1 MIVISW
7 EDKDDIQK
15 ILTILE
21 WDTVEALNNALEY
34 KFVLEFFNTSIERVN
49 KAPHFWCEVLT
60 SLRYSLLMRTARLVD
75 ESKDAVGILKVL
87 NMLEQSKYRELLG
100 ERIEKF
106 RAEYNKQKALIN
118 EIRDFRDKMYAHN
131 DKKMY
136 KNFENFRDDI
146 LDSNLWEEIESLLR
160 WLKSMILELRCAYGD
175 EVPIHYEI
183 SNDIYKLW

>member
-1 MIVISW
+1 M
-7 EDKDDIQK
+7 
-15 ILTILE
+15 
-21 WDTVEALNNALEY
+21 
-34 KFVLEFFNTSIERVN
+34 
-49 KAPHFWCEVLT
+49 
-60 SLRYSLLMRTARLVD
+60 
-75 ESKDAVGILKVL
+75 
-87 NMLEQSKYRELLG
+87 LG